1 MNHFLAHDTN
11 IKTKKIS
18 FYIKLFFLLI
28 VPLMFVQTSV
38 ALGLDDLFG
47 KSQRPVPDN
56 ILQVQD
62 IAADPQGYTGMITV
76 RGVLAGFSSKDKDMV
91 AIVDTREAKACKST
105 GCAKF
110 YLPVRLM
117 TKGLNKWDELNVRG
131 ELKNSDQKIFL
142 DAESVQNLGSIK

>member
-1 MNHFLAHDTN
+1 MNFLAHNTN
-11 IKTKKIS
+11 IRTQRTH
-18 FYIKLFFLLI
+18 FYSKLFFLFIILVMSI
-28 VPLMFVQTSV
+28 QSSV
-38 ALGLDDLFG
+38 ALELGDLFG
-47 KSQRPVPDN
+47 KSQRPVPAN

-62 IAADPQGYTGMITV
+62 IAADPQGYTGIITV
-76 RGVLAGFSSKDKDMV
+76 RGVLAGFSSQESDMV

-131 ELKNSDQKIFL
+131 ELKSSDKKIFL